1 MVADGQIVLKAE
13 GLQYHTVPHWERES
27 QLIIVGGWVGEE
39 LMSHMSLAT
48 MGTQKPWALGPW
60 LGLTHPLDMHPWL
73 RAQRNMQVWV

>member
-39 LMSHMSLAT
+39 LICLEEFS
-48 MGTQKPWALGPW
+48 
-60 LGLTHPLDMHPWL
+60 
-73 RAQRNMQVWV
+73 